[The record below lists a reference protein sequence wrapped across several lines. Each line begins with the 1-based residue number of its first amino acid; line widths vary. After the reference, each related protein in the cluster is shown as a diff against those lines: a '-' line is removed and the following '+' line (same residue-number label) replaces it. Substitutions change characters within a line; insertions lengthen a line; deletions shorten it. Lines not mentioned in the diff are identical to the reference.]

1 MERKMTAAIM
11 TMGNEM
17 KPTGGERI
25 AKLEVQHEHTTD
37 RIDKFEKDIKEN
49 FKSIHTK
56 LDFITEN
63 WNKGKGAVWATRIIL
78 IAEVSIILWIS
89 SHYLPYL
96 LK

>member
-1 MERKMTAAIM
+1 MTAAIM

-25 AKLEVQHEHTTD
+25 AKLEVQQEHTTD
-37 RIDKFEKDIKEN
+37 RINKVENDIKEN
-49 FKSIHTK
+49 FGLIHKK

-63 WNKGKGAVWATRIIL
+63 WNKGKGAAWASRIIL
-78 IAEVSIILWIS
+78 MALVSIILWIS

-96 LK
+96 PK

>member
-25 AKLEVQHEHTTD
+25 AKLEVQQEHTTN
-37 RIDKFEKDIKEN
+37 RIDKVENDIKEN
-49 FKSIHTK
+49 LGLIHKK

-63 WNKGKGAVWATRIIL
+63 WNKGKGAAWASRIIL
-78 IAEVSIILWIS
+78 MALVSIVLWIS
-89 SHYLPYL
+89 SHYLPNL
-96 LK
+96 PR

>member
-1 MERKMTAAIM
+1 M

-25 AKLEVQHEHTTD
+25 VKLEVQQEHTTD
-37 RIDKFEKDIKEN
+37 RINKVENDIKEN
-49 FKSIHTK
+49 FGLIHKK

-63 WNKGKGAVWATRIIL
+63 WNKGKGAAWASRIIL
-78 IAEVSIILWIS
+78 MALVSIILWIS

-96 LK
+96 PK